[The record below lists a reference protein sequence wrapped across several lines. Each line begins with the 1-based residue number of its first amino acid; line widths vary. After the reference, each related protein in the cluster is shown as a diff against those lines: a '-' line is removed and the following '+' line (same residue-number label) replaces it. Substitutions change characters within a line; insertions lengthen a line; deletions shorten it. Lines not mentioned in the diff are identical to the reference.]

1 MSTSQGWPA
10 CAVYSSTGGCDVPPA
25 RLDDGT
31 VVVDAKKFPE
41 SSPGANDGIKLVADK
56 LHSQGFKV
64 GIYTAPHGQTCGGF
78 WGM

>member
-1 MSTSQGWPA
+1 
-10 CAVYSSTGGCDVPPA
+10 
-25 RLDDGT
+25 

-41 SSPGANDGIKLVADK
+41 SSLGANDGIKLVADK
-56 LHSQGFKV
+56 LHSQGFKI